1 MTIKTVNCN
10 TTLLGG
16 GSVMSELNKKLIAL
30 TFDDGPDVT
39 LTSLVLDKLDKYK
52 VPGTFMVVG
61 QNINE
66 STSTVIKRIVSS
78 GHEIGNHSW
87 SYAIMGNMSTEE
99 IQKSVNDTTEAI
111 QKYSG
116 TTPKFFR
123 APNLVYSQTLH
134 EAVDLIFVQGILAY
148 DWDQTSTAQQRA
160 DAIISEAKDGAII
173 LLHDVQPLPH
183 PTPEALDIIIPTLQ
197 NQSYEFVTLRELFSR
212 KGVVLSAAEK
222 KVYNSVS

>member
-1 MTIKTVNCN
+1 
-10 TTLLGG
+10 
-16 GSVMSELNKKLIAL
+16 MSELNKRLIAL

-39 LTSLVLDKLDKYK
+39 LTSLVIDKLDKYK

-61 QNINE
+61 QNIND

-123 APNLVYSQTLH
+123 APNLVYSETLH
-134 EAVDLIFVQGILAY
+134 AAVDLIFVQGILAY

-197 NQSYEFVTLRELFSR
+197 NQSYEFVTLSELFRR
-212 KGVVLSAAEK
+212 KGVILSLAEK
-222 KVYNSVS
+222 KVYNSVP